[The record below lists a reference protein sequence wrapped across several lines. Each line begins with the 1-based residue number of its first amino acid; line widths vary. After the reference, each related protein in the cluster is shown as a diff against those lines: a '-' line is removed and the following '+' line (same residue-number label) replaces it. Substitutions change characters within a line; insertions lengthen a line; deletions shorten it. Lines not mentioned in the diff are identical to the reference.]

1 MRIVRWMM
9 MGVLLLILGSTGY
22 CFYAYHVP
30 RSEAATIL
38 VIPPSTG
45 VQAIL
50 EQLHTQGLAPPFL
63 VTALPVL
70 FTNDYHALKAG
81 EYAFEAGLS
90 PAQIIEKIIR
100 GAVVIHK
107 VTIPEGWNGWQVR
120 EALMKEPLLEGELP
134 RTIPE
139 GSVLPDTIHFARG
152 EKRSNV
158 LARLQQQQD
167 ALMSALWAK
176 RDPAL
181 PIASPREAIIL
192 ASIVEK
198 ETGEIDERALVA
210 GVFVNRL
217 RLGMKLQS
225 DPTVVYGIELAR
237 GGTPMGREL
246 SRNDL
251 QTDTAYNTYTRE
263 GLPPTPICNP
273 GRKAIEAV
281 FNPATTDALYFVAT
295 GTGGHRFAATLK
307 EHEKNVVQYR
317 AALRAASSNI
327 VPKEPLPSR

>member
-1 MRIVRWMM
+1 M
-9 MGVLLLILGSTGY
+9 
-22 CFYAYHVP
+22 
-30 RSEAATIL
+30 SE
-38 VIPPSTG
+38 
-45 VQAIL
+45 
-50 EQLHTQGLAPPFL
+50 
-63 VTALPVL
+63 
-70 FTNDYHALKAG
+70 
-81 EYAFEAGLS
+81 
-90 PAQIIEKIIR
+90 
-100 GAVVIHK
+100 
-107 VTIPEGWNGWQVR
+107 
-120 EALMKEPLLEGELP
+120 
-134 RTIPE
+134 
-139 GSVLPDTIHFARG
+139 
-152 EKRSNV
+152 
-158 LARLQQQQD
+158 
-167 ALMSALWAK
+167 LWAK

-273 GRKAIEAV
+273 GRKAIQAV
-281 FNPATTDALYFVAT
+281 FAPATTDALYFVAT
-295 GTGGHRFAATLK
+295 GNGGHRFAATLK
-307 EHEKNVVQYR
+307 EHEKNVAQYR
-317 AALRAASSNI
+317 AALRAAAKASSTPN
-327 VPKEPLPSR
+327 LPN